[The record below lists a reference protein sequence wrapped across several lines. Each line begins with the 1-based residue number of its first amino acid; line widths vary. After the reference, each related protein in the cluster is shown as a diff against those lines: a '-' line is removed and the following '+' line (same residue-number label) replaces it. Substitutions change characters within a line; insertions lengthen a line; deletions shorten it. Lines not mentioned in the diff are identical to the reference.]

1 MLGDKALL
9 CKAIEA
15 QQRVYAPYSNFP
27 VSAALLTKSG
37 RVFCGVNV
45 ENVSYGLS
53 VCAERTA
60 IFSAIIAGERDFVKL
75 AIVCN
80 CESGCLPC
88 GACRQV
94 IAEFA
99 PSLPLLLGTVQGDCR
114 TVSLSTLL
122 PQPFL
127 PDHLP
132 E

>member
-1 MLGDKALL
+1 VLSDEALL
-9 CKAIEA
+9 CKAIET
-15 QQRVYAPYSNFP
+15 QQRAYAPYSDFP

-80 CESGCLPC
+80 CEGGCLPC

-99 PSLPLLLGTVQGDCR
+99 PDLPLLLGTIRGDHR
-114 TVSLSTLL
+114 AVSLSTLL

-127 PDHLP
+127 PDHLQ
-132 E
+132 

>member
-1 MLGDKALL
+1 MLSDEALMS
-9 CKAIEA
+9 KAIEA
-15 QQRVYAPYSNFP
+15 QQRVYAPYSHFP

-45 ENVSYGLS
+45 ENASYGLS

-60 IFSAIIAGERDFVKL
+60 IFSAVIAGERDFVKL
-75 AIVCN
+75 AVVCR
-80 CESGCLPC
+80 CEGGCLPC

-99 PSLPLLLGTVQGDCR
+99 PALPLLLGTAQGDFR
-114 TVSLSTLL
+114 SVNLSALL

-127 PDHLP
+127 PDHL
-132 E
+132 